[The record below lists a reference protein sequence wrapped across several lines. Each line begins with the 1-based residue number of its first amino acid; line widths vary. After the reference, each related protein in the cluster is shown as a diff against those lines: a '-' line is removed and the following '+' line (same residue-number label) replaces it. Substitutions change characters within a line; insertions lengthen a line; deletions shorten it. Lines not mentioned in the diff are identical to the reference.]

1 MKLHIL
7 GDLHL
12 EFAEFDVPKT
22 DANVVIIS
30 GDLNVGER
38 GLGWALENFRNQEVI
53 YVIGNHEYYR
63 GAIPKLTDKLRKN
76 SEGTNI
82 HILEND
88 EIIIGDVLFLGCT
101 LWSDFQL
108 LNNLDIAVIAAL
120 QMMNDYSLIRL
131 SSKYRKIRPSD
142 TAIWHRN
149 SRKWLA
155 GKLKNR
161 EETKKKTVVITHHAP
176 SILSVPLRFKN
187 DQLSAA
193 FASEMSGFL
202 TEMGINLWVHGHIH
216 DSSDYHIGKTRVLC
230 NPRGYAHE
238 QNPNFLADMV
248 VQI

>member
-12 EFAEFDVPKT
+12 EFAEFNVPKT
-22 DANVVIIS
+22 DADVVIIS
-30 GDLNVGER
+30 GDLHVGER

-108 LNNLDIAVIAAL
+108 LNNPDIAVIVAQ

-131 SSKYRKIRPSD
+131 SPKLVWSSKKGHSVKRLLPKENYSQKHLGFYIP
-142 TAIWHRN
+142 
-149 SRKWLA
+149 
-155 GKLKNR
+155 
-161 EETKKKTVVITHHAP
+161 KT
-176 SILSVPLRFKN
+176 N
-187 DQLSAA
+187 GD
-193 FASEMSGFL
+193 
-202 TEMGINLWVHGHIH
+202 
-216 DSSDYHIGKTRVLC
+216 DDYYKTFQ
-230 NPRGYAHE
+230 Y
-238 QNPNFLADMV
+238 
-248 VQI
+248 I